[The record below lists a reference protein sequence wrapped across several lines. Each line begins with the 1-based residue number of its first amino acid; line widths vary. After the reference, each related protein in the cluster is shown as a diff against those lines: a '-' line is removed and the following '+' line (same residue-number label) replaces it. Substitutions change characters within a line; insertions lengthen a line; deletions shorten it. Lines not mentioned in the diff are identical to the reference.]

1 MHILHTVQFDSR
13 IWFPFDCKTSFARPC
28 FRDWL
33 IFCSLTRD
41 GDKFILRVE
50 QQFRRHRGNFKFL
63 AAPEKKKKRNPL
75 LIYSCT
81 LYKKIKIQLDNCLY
95 AGLHDKSIIKATIHC
110 AYQSEVYVVLS
121 LAFHHSMKKKT
132 KTTAPAFIYLPQC
145 EKLYESCC
153 FFSSGLLLFASLES
167 FFSFDSGFSGPR
179 MVTSLDFRDLVI
191 QKIKI
196 YYILL
201 LFFFYVH
208 VPLGLSI
215 YYHPNK
221 EWRNFN
227 LSLLYDCN

>member
-1 MHILHTVQFDSR
+1 M
-13 IWFPFDCKTSFARPC
+13 
-28 FRDWL
+28 
-33 IFCSLTRD
+33 
-41 GDKFILRVE
+41 
-50 QQFRRHRGNFKFL
+50 
-63 AAPEKKKKRNPL
+63 

-110 AYQSEVYVVLS
+110 AYQSDVYVVLS

-153 FFSSGLLLFASLES
+153 FSSSGLLLFASLES

-196 YYILL
+196 YHILL
-201 LFFFYVH
+201 LFFFFMCTFLLDYQYIITQTRNGETSTKH
-208 VPLGLSI
+208 C
-215 YYHPNK
+215 YTTATK
-221 EWRNFN
+221 ECTLR
-227 LSLLYDCN
+227 

>member
-1 MHILHTVQFDSR
+1 MTIQFDSR
-13 IWFPFDCKTSFARPC
+13 IWFPFDSKTSFARPC

-50 QQFRRHRGNFKFL
+50 QQFRRHWGNFKFL
-63 AAPEKKKKRNPL
+63 AAPEKKKRNPL

-153 FFSSGLLLFASLES
+153 FSSSGLLLFASLES

-179 MVTSLDFRDLVI
+179 MVTSLDFRDLVL

-196 YYILL
+196 
-201 LFFFYVH
+201 
-208 VPLGLSI
+208 
-215 YYHPNK
+215 
-221 EWRNFN
+221 
-227 LSLLYDCN
+227 

>member
-13 IWFPFDCKTSFARPC
+13 IWFPFDSKTSFARPC

-63 AAPEKKKKRNPL
+63 AAPEKKKKKKSFANL
-75 LIYSCT
+75 LMHFVQENQNST
-81 LYKKIKIQLDNCLY
+81 WQCLY
-95 AGLHDKSIIKATIHC
+95 AGLHDKRIIKATINC

-121 LAFHHSMKKKT
+121 LALHHSMKKKT
-132 KTTAPAFIYLPQC
+132 KTTAPAFIYLAQC

-153 FFSSGLLLFASLES
+153 FSSSGLLLFASLES

-196 YYILL
+196 YHILL
-201 LFFFYVH
+201 LFFYV
-208 VPLGLSI
+208 
-215 YYHPNK
+215 
-221 EWRNFN
+221 
-227 LSLLYDCN
+227 